1 MEPGNLYLDSVW
13 FDGRSPRAHPVRLLV
28 NRGELLV
35 QAVSGEF
42 EHRHSLSAV
51 RWPEHR
57 RHGGRQA
64 ELPDGSLIQ
73 HADAPQWDAWWHAQG
88 MKGGRVDGWMQS
100 WRASAVALLGTVA
113 FMAAAWLWGVPVLST
128 LLVQLVPA
136 SLEARIG
143 REGYEQL
150 SELFLEPTE
159 LPEEQQTAVR
169 QRFEKTV
176 QASYPSADAPPWTLT
191 FHGSELLG
199 ANAFALPGGTIV
211 MTDELVE
218 MLEDRPDAITGV
230 LAHELGHVQNRDGLD
245 MLVRASLVSALVG
258 VVLGDASGFL
268 AAVPATLMTQSY
280 SREAERAADA
290 HAAWMLHSSGLSPA
304 EMAVFFERIRQQGAS
319 PVREAGRES
328 EDEAKDGGN
337 GSDDA
342 DVAQASPDEEAE
354 EGSML
359 PIAISSHP
367 DDLERIRFFREWKP
381 GVDSR

>member
-1 MEPGNLYLDSVW
+1 MEPGHLYLDSVW

-57 RHGGRQA
+57 RYGGRQA

-73 HADAPQWDAWWHAQG
+73 HTDAPQWDAWWQAQG
-88 MKGGRVDGWMQS
+88 MKRGRVDGWMQS
-100 WRASAVALLGTVA
+100 WRASALALLGTVA

-128 LLVQLVPA
+128 VLVQLVPA
-136 SLEARIG
+136 SLEERIG
-143 REGYEQL
+143 RESYEQL

-159 LPEEQQTAVR
+159 LPEAQQVAVR
-169 QRFEKTV
+169 QRFEKAV
-176 QASYPSADAPPWTLT
+176 QASYPAGDAPAWTLS

-211 MTDELVE
+211 MTDELVD
-218 MLEDRPDAITGV
+218 MLDDRPDAVTGV
-230 LAHELGHVQNRDGLD
+230 LAHELGHVQHRDGLD

-280 SREAERAADA
+280 SREAERAADG
-290 HAAWMLHSSGLSPA
+290 HAAWMLHSAGLSPA
-304 EMAVFFERIRQQGAS
+304 EMAVFFERIRQEAAS
-319 PVREAGRES
+319 RVS
-328 EDEAKDGGN
+328 QSDSDEDGG
-337 GSDDA
+337 SDAKSTDGAEDA
-342 DVAQASPDEEAE
+342 PEEEAE
-354 EGSML
+354 EGSSL

-367 DDLERIRFFREWKP
+367 DDQERIRFFREWQP
-381 GVDSR
+381 GAASH

>member
-13 FDGRSPRAHPVRLLV
+13 FDGRSPRAHAVRLLV

-57 RHGGRQA
+57 RYGGRQA

-73 HADAPQWDAWWHAQG
+73 HHDAPQWDAWWHAQG
-88 MKGGRVDGWMQS
+88 MKRGRVDSWMQS
-100 WRASAVALLGTVA
+100 WRASAVALLGAVA
-113 FMAAAWLWGVPVLST
+113 FVAAAWLWGVPVLST
-128 LLVQLVPA
+128 VLVQLVPA
-136 SLEARIG
+136 SLEERIG
-143 REGYEQL
+143 RESYEQL
-150 SELFLEPTE
+150 AQLFLEPSE
-159 LPEEQQTAVR
+159 LSEEQQVAVR
-169 QRFEKTV
+169 RRFENAV
-176 QASYPSADAPPWTLT
+176 QASYPAGDAPPWTLS

-211 MTDELVE
+211 MTDDLVE
-218 MLEDRPDAITGV
+218 MLEDRPDAVTGV
-230 LAHELGHVQNRDGLD
+230 LAHELGHVQHRDGLD

-280 SREAERAADA
+280 SRDVERAADA
-290 HAAWMLHSSGLSPA
+290 HAAWMLHSAGISPA
-304 EMAVFFERIRQQGAS
+304 EMAVFFERIRQEERKQLSGPGGEDGTS
-319 PVREAGRES
+319 EEAGEEKKAGAAAEEES
-328 EDEAKDGGN
+328 E
-337 GSDDA
+337 
-342 DVAQASPDEEAE
+342 EETT
-354 EGSML
+354 L

-367 DDLERIRFFREWKP
+367 DHEERIRYFREWAP
-381 GVDSR
+381 AAASR